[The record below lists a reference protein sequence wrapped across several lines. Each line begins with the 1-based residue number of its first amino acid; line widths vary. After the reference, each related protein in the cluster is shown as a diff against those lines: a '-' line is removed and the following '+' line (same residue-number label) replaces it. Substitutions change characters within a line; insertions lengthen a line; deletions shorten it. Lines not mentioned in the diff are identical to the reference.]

1 MPLPLIPLIIAGATA
16 LGGQGISM
24 YNEAEGAKKG
34 AEFEEMV
41 RQKRQR
47 EARRQALKR
56 VIGEGFL
63 TKGYEDPRAPDLSQ
77 YAIRAG
83 LGRLLGTAGSMVA
96 GGMAAA
102 GAGGAGGATALPGND
117 ISSSFAGMA

>member
-1 MPLPLIPLIIAGATA
+1 MPLIPLIIASAAA

-24 YNEAEGAKKG
+24 YNEAKG
-34 AEFEEMV
+34 SEKAAEYEEMV
-41 RQKRQR
+41 RQKRER

-63 TKGYEDPRAPDLSQ
+63 TKEYKDPRAPDLSA
-77 YAIRAG
+77 YAMRAG

>member
-1 MPLPLIPLIIAGATA
+1 MPLPLIPLIIAGGAA
-16 LGGQGISM
+16 LAGQGVSM
-24 YNEAEGAKKG
+24 YNENEGAKKG

-47 EARRQALKR
+47 EARRQALQQILGR
-56 VIGEGFL
+56 GFI

-83 LGRLLGTAGSMVA
+83 LGKMLGQAGSMVA

>member
-1 MPLPLIPLIIAGATA
+1 MPLIPLIIAGTTA

-24 YNEAEGAKKG
+24 YNEAKGAEKA

-77 YAIRAG
+77 YAMRAG

-96 GGMAAA
+96 GGMS